1 MRRQAG
7 FTLIEVVLAMTALA
21 LLMVLVYSAFF
32 LAMRAVERGT
42 NAIVTQQRLRAS
54 RDVLIRQLKS
64 LSLHPVVGEE
74 EEAVSC
80 LRGTSTA
87 ITFITETAQDGG
99 SGLARVMYRVVDDP
113 PRLEMIEDHSLD
125 DCSFDVGTHA
135 TEPVTLL
142 DGFTKL
148 HFEYMHNEDYRWVDE
163 WDSYTE
169 DPGGLPLAVRVV
181 IDGIVGAD
189 LEVASQTLPIPAMV
203 FAQDDALASEPDTA
217 CEFIPGCRAAIE
229 AAEEEQE
236 NAEKGDADTEDKDD
250 DADDRDDEGEDE

>member
-1 MRRQAG
+1 MKRQAG

-32 LAMRAVERGT
+32 LAMRAIERGT

-54 RDVLIRQLKS
+54 RDVIIRQLKS

-87 ITFITETAQDGG
+87 LTFITETAQDGG
-99 SGLARVMYRVVDDP
+99 SGMARVIYRVVDDP
-113 PRLEMIEDHSLD
+113 PRLEMIEDHSLES
-125 DCSFDVGTHA
+125 CSFDASEHA

-148 HFEYMHNEDYRWVDE
+148 RFEYMHNEDYRWVDE
-163 WDSYTE
+163 WDSLAE

-189 LEVASQTLPIPAMV
+189 LDAASQTISIPAMV

-217 CEFIPGCRAAIE
+217 CEFIPGCRDAVE
-229 AAEEEQE
+229 AAEEEAE
-236 NAEKGDADTEDKDD
+236 NADKGDAKEDKEDAEDSDDKDD
-250 DADDRDDEGEDE
+250 D

>member
-1 MRRQAG
+1 VPEPG
-7 FTLIEVVLAMTALA
+7 TLAMTALA

-42 NAIVTQQRLRAS
+42 NAIVAQQRLRAS

-87 ITFITETAQDGG
+87 LTFITETAQMGG
-99 SGLARVMYRVVDDP
+99 GGLARVIYRVVDDP
-113 PRLEMIEDHSLD
+113 PRLEMIEDPSID
-125 DCSFDVGTHA
+125 TCNFDASDKA

-148 HFEYMHNEDYRWVDE
+148 RFEYMHNEDYRWVDE
-163 WDSYTE
+163 WDSFAE
-169 DPGGLPLAVRVV
+169 DPGGLPLSVRVV

-189 LEVASQTLPIPAMV
+189 PDVANQTMPIPAMV

-217 CEFIPGCRAAIE
+217 CEFIPGCRDAVE
-229 AAEEEQE
+229 AAENEEE
-236 NAEKGDADTEDKDD
+236 NADKGDGKDD
-250 DADDRDDEGEDE
+250 KEDHEDADDKEDDEGGDDE